1 MGGAHMKPNFDQV
14 LKIKN
19 DRRTIEAGGPCNW
32 DPDDR
37 SAEIKDVMVEQPGVI
52 ASSGTTSTTVQRGD
66 DSWWLDATSSRQ
78 FATGP
83 ARVHAVAFVTKT
95 DGTVQEYPWPDYVE
109 LGETSGQYAG
119 S

>member
-1 MGGAHMKPNFDQV
+1 MKPNFDQA

-32 DPDDR
+32 EPDDQ
-37 SAEIKDVMVEQPGVI
+37 SAEIKDVIVEQPGVI
-52 ASSGTTSTTVQRGD
+52 ASSGTSSTTVQRGD
-66 DSWWLDATSSRQ
+66 NYWWLEATSSRQ

-95 DGTVQEYPWPDYVE
+95 DGTVYEYPWPDYVE
-109 LGETSGQYAG
+109 LGDTYGQHAG

>member
-1 MGGAHMKPNFDQV
+1 MGGAHMKPNFDQA

-32 DPDDR
+32 EPDDQ

-52 ASSGTTSTTVQRGD
+52 ASSGTSSTTVQRGD
-66 DSWWLDATSSRQ
+66 DYWWLEATSSRQ

-83 ARVHAVAFVTKT
+83 ARVHAVALVTKT
-95 DGTVQEYPWPDYVE
+95 DGTVHEYPWPDYVE
-109 LGETSGQYAG
+109 LGDTYGQHAG